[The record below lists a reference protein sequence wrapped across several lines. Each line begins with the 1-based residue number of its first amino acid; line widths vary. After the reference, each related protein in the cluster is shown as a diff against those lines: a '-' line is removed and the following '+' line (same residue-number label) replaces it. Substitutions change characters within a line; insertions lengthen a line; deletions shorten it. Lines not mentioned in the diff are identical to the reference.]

1 MHEIK
6 SLLPRRGAC
15 SASPQ
20 LCLMQCVHYY
30 EKETGGF
37 YGGSSFKTSPTLVN
51 TGEGYTVRYC
61 QAGATLTRT
70 RRREVCVSEK
80 IVPMWQFFPFIRG
93 LLQRPNPL
101 VRWATLIL
109 LACLLETPQVFSSTI
124 TVGFEGFADGT
135 VITTQYSGLIFSNA
149 TIATAGISLNE
160 FEFPPHSGMNVVFDD
175 GGPITIDFATPVL
188 SFGGYFTY
196 SVPLTVDAFNV
207 TSSVVAS
214 ATSAFSNNE
223 ALSGDPGSSP
233 NEFLQVSFASGIS
246 DVTITGSLTGGSFV
260 LDDATITTSVSTVP
274 ESSTLILAVI
284 GAAMLMLFG
293 MRMWTKSEG

>member
-1 MHEIK
+1 M
-6 SLLPRRGAC
+6 
-15 SASPQ
+15 
-20 LCLMQCVHYY
+20 
-30 EKETGGF
+30 
-37 YGGSSFKTSPTLVN
+37 
-51 TGEGYTVRYC
+51 
-61 QAGATLTRT
+61 
-70 RRREVCVSEK
+70 CVSEK

-135 VITTQYSGLIFSNA
+135 VITTQYSGLTFSNA